1 MLDDFYRKLININN
15 IFSNKLTT
23 ELKEMF
29 NFNTKEKVYYYNLI
43 YFLEE
48 MSIKQNEVVKKMQG

>member
-1 MLDDFYRKLININN
+1 
-15 IFSNKLTT
+15 
-23 ELKEMF
+23 MF